1 MPVLLEHFVT
11 RVAQGNLAMDVALQE
26 VSKQALGPAQSHIC
40 VKRLLQKPNAE
51 LHVSLDSLGRAA
63 ASCLPS
69 GPWDQFKMQPM
80 PCRKFVFVKKV
91 AAPVTGYVVLVAIQA
106 SDKAVEL
113 NAIST
118 RLLHLVHQHV
128 FRATKQQATTLCLAL
143 LSANLWNMTPLFGGI
158 GQPCLTFALICRYV
172 ARWLQEKMTSWVTAK
187 TATVLCSLLNNHF
200 TPNCCMQLLE
210 MNGFPQYPTF
220 PPTPSFYSRFRTI
233 RGKWFSST
241 RNYRF

>member
-1 MPVLLEHFVT
+1 MPVRLEHFVT

-26 VSKQALGPAQSHIC
+26 VSPFRALGSIQNAAHA
-40 VKRLLQKPNAE
+40 LQEA
-51 LHVSLDSLGRAA
+51 
-63 ASCLPS
+63 
-69 GPWDQFKMQPM
+69 
-80 PCRKFVFVKKV
+80 FVKKV
-91 AAPVTGYVVLVAIQA
+91 AAPVTSYVVLVAIQA

-210 MNGFPQYPTF
+210 MNGFPHYPTF
-220 PPTPSFYSRFRTI
+220 PPTPSFYSRFRRI